1 MTNPFHHSICASVI
15 ARAGIAAI
23 AALVLSLLTAS
34 PALAEVAVV
43 VGPKTSNSPLTKE
56 QTSAIFLGK
65 STSLPSGTGVVLFD
79 LPESNPLRDEFY
91 TKVTGKTAAQVKAHW
106 AKMSFT
112 GKGTPPREVASSSE
126 LKKSIA
132 GIAGGIGYIEK
143 AALDDSV
150 RSVFATN

>member
-1 MTNPFHHSICASVI
+1 MNLHRKRFISPRLAHVLAGLLLSAS
-15 ARAGIAAI
+15 AA
-23 AALVLSLLTAS
+23 SS
-34 PALAEVAVV
+34 LAEVSVV
-43 VGPKTSNSPLTKE
+43 VGAKTANAALTKE
-56 QTSAIFLGK
+56 QASAIFLGK
-65 STSLPSGTGVVLFD
+65 NTSLPTGTPVVLFD

-112 GKGTPPREVASSSE
+112 GKGTPPKEVASSSE
-126 LKKSIA
+126 LKKSVASIP
-132 GIAGGIGYIEK
+132 GGIGYLEK

>member
-1 MTNPFHHSICASVI
+1 MKNPCHRSICAVTK
-15 ARAGIAAI
+15 AAIAAI
-23 AALVLSLLTAS
+23 AASLLTLS

-43 VGPKTSNSPLTKE
+43 VGPKTPGATLTKE
-56 QTSAIFLGK
+56 QASAVFLGK
-65 STSLPSGTGVVLFD
+65 NTSLPSGAAVVLFD

-91 TKVTGKTAAQVKAHW
+91 TKVTGKSAAQVKAHW

-126 LKKSIA
+126 LKKSIG
-132 GIAGGIGYIEK
+132 GITGGIGYIEK